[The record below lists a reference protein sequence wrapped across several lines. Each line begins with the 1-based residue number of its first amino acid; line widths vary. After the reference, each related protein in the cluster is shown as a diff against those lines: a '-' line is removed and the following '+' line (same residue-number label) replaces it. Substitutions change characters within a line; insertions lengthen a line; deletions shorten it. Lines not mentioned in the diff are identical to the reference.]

1 MIHISSQ
8 FLYVFHLFL
17 LSSSFS
23 SYVFLLLLSTQA
35 VPFEINLGK
44 NKWLVIS
51 VYRPPNQNSQCFLNE
66 LDKTIDCF
74 SVSCDIHV
82 LVIGDFN
89 LEPSTGLLKHSN
101 ALYNWIKM
109 NTCFKAKE
117 LGLIWFWLIVNIPL
131 KKLILLKQS
140 WVTITTWYTRFLKLV
155 SAIFLKL
162 KMHQV

>member
-8 FLYVFHLFL
+8 FLYVFHPFL

-23 SYVFLLLLSTQA
+23 SYLFLLLLSTQA

-109 NTCFKAKE
+109 NTCFKGKRTW
-117 LGLIWFWLIVNIPL
+117 ID
-131 KKLILLKQS
+131 LILTNRKYSFKETNTFETKLSDHRHMIYTILKAC
-140 WVTITTWYTRFLKLV
+140 VRYFLKT
-155 SAIFLKL
+155 
-162 KMHQV
+162 

>member
-17 LSSSFS
+17 LSSSFP
-23 SYVFLLLLSTQA
+23 SYLFLLLLSIQA

-109 NTCFKAKE
+109 NTCFKGKRTW
-117 LGLIWFWLIVNIPL
+117 ID
-131 KKLILLKQS
+131 LILTNRKYSFKDTNTFETKLSDHHHMIYTILKAY
-140 WVTITTWYTRFLKLV
+140 VRYFLKT
-155 SAIFLKL
+155 
-162 KMHQV
+162 